1 MRRGERPRFDHGGW
15 LLNHLTLSNRGILG
29 SKRQI
34 ALWLGALAVLFGML
48 LSAVPA
54 SAADETN
61 TGEGSSLIIKG
72 KVKNEGVGVEGI
84 VLKVTGPSFD
94 ESATT
99 DAEGLWTITVPTKAE
114 YQVEIQL
121 DSLPEGVG
129 LRDPETTVRTADLT
143 MVETASVLFPLGVD
157 TRVETPLI
165 DQIAIRAFAGLNLGL
180 LLAIAAI
187 GISLIF
193 GTTGLSNFAHGEM
206 VTFGALTTWLFYA
219 VLDLPLILSAVITI
233 ALSAAFGWLQDAGL
247 WKPLRGRRLGLNQ
260 MMIVSIGL
268 GIFLRYILL
277 IVFDG
282 ETKVISGEFQAV
294 EFGPIITTV
303 NSIGSMAISVV
314 TLGAVAL
321 FLTRT
326 RIGKATRAVS
336 DNASLA
342 ASTGIDVEKI
352 IRIVWVVAGA
362 LTGLAGMLYGLQFQ
376 ANWLT
381 GFQILLLLFAATT
394 LGGLG
399 TSLGATVGALIIGFV
414 VELSSLVLPADLKY
428 AASLIILILVLLVRP
443 QGVLGKKQR
452 IG

>member
-1 MRRGERPRFDHGGW
+1 LNR
-15 LLNHLTLSNRGILG
+15 LLKG
-29 SKRQI
+29 STR
-34 ALWLGALAVLFGML
+34 A
-48 LSAVPA
+48 LSALIAGFLLFTLLLAATPA
-54 SAADETN
+54 SAADET
-61 TGEGSSLIIKG
+61 TTDSSSLVIKG

-84 VLKVTGPSFD
+84 ELKVSGPNFS
-94 ESATT
+94 ETATT
-99 DAEGLWTITVPTKAE
+99 DAEGLWTLKVPTQDKYE
-114 YQVEIQL
+114 VEIQI

-129 LRDPETTVRTADLT
+129 LRDPEVTVRVADLT
-143 MVETASVLFPLGVD
+143 MVQTASVLFPLGVD
-157 TRVETPLI
+157 TRVETPIL

-206 VTFGALTTWLFYA
+206 VTFGALTTWMFYA
-219 VLDLPLILSAVITI
+219 VLDFPLIVSAIITI
-233 ALSAAFGWLQDAGL
+233 AMSAAFGWLQDAGL

-260 MMIVSIGL
+260 MMIVSIGF
-268 GIFLRYILL
+268 GIFLRYVLL
-277 IVFDG
+277 ILFDG
-282 ETKVISGEFQAV
+282 ETKVISGDFQAI

-303 NSIGSMAISVV
+303 NSIGSMAISIV
-314 TLGAVAL
+314 TLAAVAL

-336 DNASLA
+336 DNAALA
-342 ASTGIDVEKI
+342 ASTGIDVERI

>member
-1 MRRGERPRFDHGGW
+1 MNR
-15 LLNHLTLSNRGILG
+15 LLKG
-29 SKRQI
+29 STR
-34 ALWLGALAVLFGML
+34 A
-48 LSAVPA
+48 LSALIAGFLLFTVLLAATPA
-54 SAADETN
+54 SAADET
-61 TGEGSSLIIKG
+61 TTDSSSFVIKG
-72 KVKNEGVGVEGI
+72 KVKNEGIGVEGI
-84 VLKVTGPSFD
+84 ELKVTGPNFS
-94 ESATT
+94 ETATT
-99 DAEGLWTITVPTKAE
+99 DAEGLWTLKVPTQDKYE
-114 YQVEIQL
+114 VEIQI

-129 LRDPETTVRTADLT
+129 LRDPEVTVRVADLT
-143 MVETASVLFPLGVD
+143 MVQTASVLFPLGVD
-157 TRVETPLI
+157 TRVETPI
-165 DQIAIRAFAGLNLGL
+165 MDQIAIRAFAGLNLGL

-219 VLDLPLILSAVITI
+219 VLDFPLLVSAVITI
-233 ALSAAFGWLQDAGL
+233 AMSAAFGWLQDAGL

-260 MMIVSIGL
+260 MMIVSIGF
-268 GIFLRYILL
+268 GIFLRYVLL
-277 IVFDG
+277 ILFDG

-294 EFGPIITTV
+294 EFGPIITTA

-314 TLGAVAL
+314 TLAAVAL

-336 DNASLA
+336 DNAALA
-342 ASTGIDVEKI
+342 ASTGIDVERI

>member
-1 MRRGERPRFDHGGW
+1 LNR
-15 LLNHLTLSNRGILG
+15 LLKG
-29 SKRQI
+29 STR
-34 ALWLGALAVLFGML
+34 A
-48 LSAVPA
+48 LSALIAGFLLFTVLLAATPA
-54 SAADETN
+54 TAADET
-61 TGEGSSLIIKG
+61 TTDTTSFVIKG
-72 KVKNEGVGVEGI
+72 KVKNEGIGVEGI
-84 VLKVTGPSFD
+84 QLKVTGPNFS
-94 ESATT
+94 ETATT
-99 DAEGLWTITVPTKAE
+99 DAEGIWSLKVPTQDKYE
-114 YQVEIQL
+114 VEIQI

-129 LRDPETTVRTADLT
+129 LRDPDVTVRVADLT
-143 MVETASVLFPLGVD
+143 MVQTASVLFPLGVD
-157 TRVETPLI
+157 TRVETPI
-165 DQIAIRAFAGLNLGL
+165 MDQIAIRAFAGLNLGL

-219 VLDLPLILSAVITI
+219 VLDFPLLVSAVITI
-233 ALSAAFGWLQDAGL
+233 AMSAAFGWLQDAGL

-260 MMIVSIGL
+260 MMIVSIGF
-268 GIFLRYILL
+268 GIFLRYVLL
-277 IVFDG
+277 ILFDG
-282 ETKVISGEFQAV
+282 ETKVISGDFQAI
-294 EFGPIITTV
+294 EFGPIITTA
-303 NSIGSMAISVV
+303 NSIGSMAISIV
-314 TLGAVAL
+314 TLAAVAL
-321 FLTRT
+321 FLTKT

-336 DNASLA
+336 DNAALA
-342 ASTGIDVEKI
+342 ASTGIDVERI

>member
-1 MRRGERPRFDHGGW
+1 MNP
-15 LLNHLTLSNRGILG
+15 LTLSSR
-29 SKRQI
+29 RPF

-48 LSAVPA
+48 FSAVPA
-54 SAADETN
+54 SAADETP
-61 TGEGSSLIIKG
+61 TPADGSSFVIKG
-72 KVKNEGVGVEGI
+72 KVKNEGAGVAGI
-84 VLKVTGPSFD
+84 DLKVTGPGF
-94 ESATT
+94 EETATT
-99 DAEGLWTITVPTKAE
+99 DADGLWEISVPAQAE
-114 YQVEIQL
+114 YKVEIQL
-121 DSLPEGVG
+121 DTLPEGVG
-129 LRDPETTVRTADLT
+129 LRDPEATVRTADLT
-143 MVETASVLFPLGVD
+143 MVDTASVLFPLGVD
-157 TRVETPLI
+157 TRVETPIL

-219 VLDLPLILSAVITI
+219 VLDFPLIVSAVITI

-268 GIFLRYILL
+268 GIFLRYVLL
-277 IVFDG
+277 IIFDG
-282 ETKVISGEFQAV
+282 ETKVISGDFQAV
-294 EFGPIITTV
+294 EFGPIITTA
-303 NSIGSMAISVV
+303 NSIGSMAISMV
-314 TLGAVAL
+314 TLAAVAL

>member
-1 MRRGERPRFDHGGW
+1 MNR
-15 LLNHLTLSNRGILG
+15 LLKG
-29 SKRQI
+29 STR
-34 ALWLGALAVLFGML
+34 A
-48 LSAVPA
+48 LSALIAGFLLFTVLLAATPA
-54 SAADETN
+54 TAADET
-61 TGEGSSLIIKG
+61 TTDTTSFVIKG
-72 KVKNEGVGVEGI
+72 KVKNEGIGVEGI
-84 VLKVTGPSFD
+84 QLKVTGPNFS
-94 ESATT
+94 ETATT
-99 DAEGLWTITVPTKAE
+99 DAEGIWSLKVPTQDKYE
-114 YQVEIQL
+114 VEIQI

-129 LRDPETTVRTADLT
+129 LRDPDVTVRVADLT
-143 MVETASVLFPLGVD
+143 MVQTASVLFPLGVD
-157 TRVETPLI
+157 TRVETPI
-165 DQIAIRAFAGLNLGL
+165 MDQIAIRAFAGLNLGL

-219 VLDLPLILSAVITI
+219 VLDFPLLVSAVITI
-233 ALSAAFGWLQDAGL
+233 AMSAAFGWLQDAGL

-260 MMIVSIGL
+260 MMIVSIGF
-268 GIFLRYILL
+268 GIFLRYVLL
-277 IVFDG
+277 ILFDG
-282 ETKVISGEFQAV
+282 ETKVISGDFQAI
-294 EFGPIITTV
+294 EFGPIITTA
-303 NSIGSMAISVV
+303 NSIGSMAISIV
-314 TLGAVAL
+314 TLAAVAL
-321 FLTRT
+321 FLTKT

-336 DNASLA
+336 DNAALA
-342 ASTGIDVEKI
+342 ASTGIDVERI

>member
-1 MRRGERPRFDHGGW
+1 
-15 LLNHLTLSNRGILG
+15 
-29 SKRQI
+29 
-34 ALWLGALAVLFGML
+34 ML

-54 SAADETN
+54 SAADEPT
-61 TGEGSSLIIKG
+61 TDSSSFVIKG
-72 KVKNEGVGVEGI
+72 KVKNEGTGVEGI
-84 VLKVTGPSFD
+84 ELKVTGPNFS
-94 ESATT
+94 ETATT
-99 DAEGLWTITVPTKAE
+99 DAEGIWSLKVPTQDKYE
-114 YQVEIQL
+114 VEIQI

-129 LRDPETTVRTADLT
+129 LRDPDVTVRVADLT
-143 MVETASVLFPLGVD
+143 MVQTASVLFPLGVD
-157 TRVETPLI
+157 TRVETPI
-165 DQIAIRAFAGLNLGL
+165 MDQIAIRAFAGLNLGL

-219 VLDLPLILSAVITI
+219 VLDFPLLVSAVITI
-233 ALSAAFGWLQDAGL
+233 AMSAAFGWLQDAGL

-260 MMIVSIGL
+260 MMIVSIGF
-268 GIFLRYILL
+268 GIFLRYVLL
-277 IVFDG
+277 ILFDG
-282 ETKVISGEFQAV
+282 ETKVISGDFQAI
-294 EFGPIITTV
+294 EFGPIITTA
-303 NSIGSMAISVV
+303 NSIGSMAISIV
-314 TLGAVAL
+314 TLAAVAL
-321 FLTRT
+321 FLTKT

-342 ASTGIDVEKI
+342 ASTGIDVERI

>member
-1 MRRGERPRFDHGGW
+1 MEVGLNR
-15 LLNHLTLSNRGILG
+15 LLKGPARTFAAV
-29 SKRQI
+29 I
-34 ALWLGALAVLFGML
+34 AGFLIFASLMVAT
-48 LSAVPA
+48 PA
-54 SAADETN
+54 SAADETPAPSDN
-61 TGEGSSLIIKG
+61 SSLIIKG
-72 KVKNEGVGVEGI
+72 KVKNEGVGVGGI
-84 VLKVTGPSFD
+84 ILQVSGPSFTG
-94 ESATT
+94 EATT
-99 DAEGLWTITVPTKAE
+99 DAEGLWSINVPTKGKYE
-114 YQVEIQL
+114 VEINL
-121 DSLPEGVG
+121 ESLPEGVG
-129 LRDPETTVRTADLT
+129 LRDPETTVRIADLT
-143 MVETASVLFPLGVD
+143 LVQTASVLFPLGVD

-219 VLDLPLILSAVITI
+219 VLDLPLILSAVVTI
-233 ALSAAFGWLQDAGL
+233 LISAGFGWLQDSAL

-260 MMIVSIGL
+260 MMIVSIGF

-277 IVFDG
+277 IFFGG
-282 ETKVISGEFQAV
+282 ETKVISGDFQAIDI
-294 EFGPIITTV
+294 GPVITTA
-303 NSIGSMAISVV
+303 NSVGSMAISIV
-314 TLGAVAL
+314 TLAAVAL

-342 ASTGIDVEKI
+342 ASTGIDVERI
-352 IRIVWVVAGA
+352 IRIVWVLAGA
-362 LTGLAGMLYGLQFQ
+362 LTGLAGILYGLQFQ